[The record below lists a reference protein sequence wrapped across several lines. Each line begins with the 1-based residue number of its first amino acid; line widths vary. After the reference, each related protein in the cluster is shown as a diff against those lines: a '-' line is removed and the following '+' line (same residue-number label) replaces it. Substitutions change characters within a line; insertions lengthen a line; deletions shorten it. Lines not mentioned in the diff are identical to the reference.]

1 MRIEITGVF
10 NLDKIMKSGQCFRVS
25 RSEDDTY
32 RFITGKNILY
42 IKRCAPLNNV
52 CNSSPVSSASS
63 FYEVSC
69 SSSVWNSIW
78 VPYFDLNR
86 DYDSISGRIPKSDK
100 FSKKCEEY
108 SRGIRILQQDYFEML
123 ISFII
128 SQRKSI
134 PAISK
139 SIELICERFGSP
151 IITEKRTI
159 YSFPR
164 PIDLAKAT
172 IEELDE
178 CKLGY
183 RSAYVKKAAEDVAS
197 GKMDMSAMTQLSDE
211 DLFETLKSFYGVG
224 DKVANC
230 VALFAYSRTSLA
242 PIDTWIKKVIETE
255 YAGKNPFPAYG
266 DIAGII
272 QQYIFYYAQMHKSEF
287 D

>member
-1 MRIEITGVF
+1 
-10 NLDKIMKSGQCFRVS
+10 
-25 RSEDDTY
+25 
-32 RFITGKNILY
+32 
-42 IKRCAPLNNV
+42 
-52 CNSSPVSSASS
+52 
-63 FYEVSC
+63 
-69 SSSVWNSIW
+69 
-78 VPYFDLNR
+78 
-86 DYDSISGRIPKSDK
+86 
-100 FSKKCEEY
+100 
-108 SRGIRILQQDYFEML
+108 ML